1 MGVKSTNKLKKMLDA
16 RGVRSVVSATVG
28 FFLLFVIFS
37 LLSSSFRTANNIQN
51 LLRQIAPTLIIGI
64 GQGYVLITG
73 NIDLSIGSVVG
84 MSAMTA
90 GTLMTNGVDPVIATL
105 ITLLMALAVGIIN
118 GVLVARLNLPSFIA
132 TLGTMTLARGLAQL
146 VNNNRNTDFIGNT
159 AQKFRDVLYY
169 GNFLKIYNA
178 VWIALIIWAI
188 SYFLLSK
195 TRTGRHIY
203 AVGSNLNAAKL
214 SGVNSFR
221 TILTSYVVSSFCAAV
236 TGLILLASAG
246 MGTMDAGG
254 SYEMYAV
261 AACVIGGIS
270 TLGGTGN
277 LAGVIAGAG
286 IWGILQNGLQFAG
299 APVALRNIII
309 GIIVILAVMLDI
321 VTRTNSRKVKRS
333 RISSN

>member
-1 MGVKSTNKLKKMLDA
+1 MNEKKSNWLNQALSA
-16 RGVRSVVSATVG
+16 RGVRSVVTAVLG
-28 FFLLFVIFS
+28 FLILFVVFAVAS
-37 LLSSSFRTANNIQN
+37 PSFRSGNNIQN

-84 MSAMTA
+84 MSCMTA
-90 GTLMTNGVDPVIATL
+90 GTLMTNGIHPVVAC
-105 ITLLMALAVGIIN
+105 LLTILLALLVGFVN
-118 GVLVARLNLPSFIA
+118 GTLVAKMKLPSFIA

-146 VNNNRNTDFIGNT
+146 VNNNHNTDFIGDN
-159 AQKFRDVLYY
+159 AQTFRDLFYY
-169 GNFLKIYNA
+169 GGFAKLYSA
-178 VWIALIIWAI
+178 VWIAVILWVVFN
-188 SYFLLSK
+188 FLLSK

-203 AVGSNLNAAKL
+203 AVGSNLDAARL
-214 SGVNSFR
+214 SGINEYR
-221 TILTSYVVSSFCAAV
+221 TILITYLVSALCACV

-254 SYEMYAV
+254 TYEMYAV

-270 TLGGTGN
+270 TLGGTGI

-286 IWGILQNGLQFAG
+286 IWGILQNGLQFVG

-309 GIIVILAVMLDI
+309 GIIVILAVMMD
-321 VTRTNSRKVKRS
+321 VVARSSRKKVKKA
-333 RISSN
+333 